1 MSDGISCQQCAEGF
15 TTNTEGALSCDSCVE
30 RYFLFMKDEQAQCR
44 LCGKDGGFTGSECNT
59 AGTSL
64 ATISLERGYWRTSAS
79 SDDIRRCP
87 YAEYCIGGTGYKT
100 EIDSTRRQLTEEVFN
115 SDNYCRANHQGP
127 YCRVCDADSFPSV
140 IGKCNKC
147 VTADVETWLT
157 LAGILVGILL
167 IGAGCYALKPQ
178 KKLSKNA
185 KQRVKNIGK
194 ILFVF
199 LQILCVVPDV
209 FGVLLPSPFADL
221 IQGLAIPSLNIPL
234 AAVLGCLYSS
244 DYYLSVFVTSMIVP
258 LSLMFLV
265 GLYYAWGL
273 WRAKKNGNEEPEEA
287 KRRKNL
293 CFGAGLIVLYVF
305 LPMASRILFGC
316 FQCDEFDDGSTALNA
331 DLSLSCD
338 TAQYQGMA
346 LYAVLMLCV
355 WPLGVPILFT
365 VILVSHREQLT
376 CSHFVLIEEKEEDG
390 GDGDDA
396 SDEAKAA
403 KQRRKSV
410 RWQQAEDLG
419 TSALDAVAKEEQQR
433 LAHRDD
439 DTTLDGF
446 RILFDTYRTSAWYW
460 ELVVTIRRLMMTGVL
475 VALERGSITQYSCG
489 LLVSLF
495 SALLQAAFRPYCEQ
509 PENWLALMAEINTYL
524 VIFLA
529 CLASLKDSLFE
540 GPSGTGIGILLT
552 ILTVAVIVFSIALL
566 NLALFYKGKRS
577 TTKILKKQ
585 LGQKRSDSSDEEEDN
600 GVEMKTRRAPKPKP
614 SRQPENENLNPV
626 TSDIFVEEDDIE
638 MHKMAQEADL
648 PSRNLDVPEEQS
660 QTTSPAA
667 SSSLLSKVWGASPS
681 SSSAEDAWNK
691 RPVGTMTAAT
701 TTTTTS
707 DAAASSSSSGS
718 GGGGGGADTQDS
730 FSNHDQRKS
739 DHHLRG
745 AKIFKPV
752 SFMSSRASTRSSE
765 TSKKS
770 SMLSDADVQEGLT
783 SVFRSSTSGSL
794 AANQQQSNP
803 MVTSARDA
811 TSSATTTEDGG
822 AAEEQESSV
831 ASAHDNGSSAA
842 AVTSAQ
848 EQWNPVEDPATGKTY
863 YHNKETG
870 VTSWTNPN
878 RNDETDG
885 IVQGLDSS
893 AFAL

>member
-1 MSDGISCQQCAEGF
+1 M
-15 TTNTEGALSCDSCVE
+15 V
-30 RYFLFMKDEQAQCR
+30 
-44 LCGKDGGFTGSECNT
+44 
-59 AGTSL
+59 
-64 ATISLERGYWRTSAS
+64 
-79 SDDIRRCP
+79 
-87 YAEYCIGGTGYKT
+87 
-100 EIDSTRRQLTEEVFN
+100 
-115 SDNYCRANHQGP
+115 
-127 YCRVCDADSFPSV
+127 
-140 IGKCNKC
+140 
-147 VTADVETWLT
+147 
-157 LAGILVGILL
+157 
-167 IGAGCYALKPQ
+167 
-178 KKLSKNA
+178 
-185 KQRVKNIGK
+185 
-194 ILFVF
+194 
-199 LQILCVVPDV
+199 
-209 FGVLLPSPFADL
+209 
-221 IQGLAIPSLNIPL
+221 
-234 AAVLGCLYSS
+234 
-244 DYYLSVFVTSMIVP
+244 
-258 LSLMFLV
+258 
-265 GLYYAWGL
+265 
-273 WRAKKNGNEEPEEA
+273 
-287 KRRKNL
+287 
-293 CFGAGLIVLYVF
+293 
-305 LPMASRILFGC
+305 
-316 FQCDEFDDGSTALNA
+316 
-331 DLSLSCD
+331 
-338 TAQYQGMA
+338 

-376 CSHFVLIEEKEEDG
+376 CSHFVLIEEKEKDG
-390 GDGDDA
+390 GDDDDDDA
-396 SDEAKAA
+396 SDEVKAV

-585 LGQKRSDSSDEEEDN
+585 LGQKRSDSSDEEDN

-638 MHKMAQEADL
+638 MHKMARQADL

-660 QTTSPAA
+660 QTTSQAA
-667 SSSLLSKVWGASPS
+667 SSSLLSKVRGASPS
-681 SSSAEDAWNK
+681 SSPAEHAWNK
-691 RPVGTMTAAT
+691 RPAGTMTATA
-701 TTTTTS
+701 TTTTS
-707 DAAASSSSSGS
+707 DAAASSSSSSGS
-718 GGGGGGADTQDS
+718 GGGADTQDS
-730 FSNHDQRKS
+730 SSDHDQRKS

-745 AKIFKPV
+745 AKMFKSV
-752 SFMSSRASTRSSE
+752 SFMSSRASTDGGRASTSRLSTRLSE

-770 SMLSDADVQEGLT
+770 SSSLSMLSDADVQEGLT

-794 AANQQQSNP
+794 ATNQQQSNP
-803 MVTSARDA
+803 MVTGASDA
-811 TSSATTTEDGG
+811 TSSATTTEDGW

-831 ASAHDNGSSAA
+831 ASTHDNGSSAA

-848 EQWNPVEDPATGKTY
+848 EQWDPVEDPATGKTY

-870 VTSWTNPN
+870 MTSWTNPN

-885 IVQGLDSS
+885 IVKGLDSS